1 MITSCIAII
10 FGFRFFGRGLHE
22 ISGEEMVIIAFF
34 MLFLFVPCLW
44 LVRYLKDD
52 EIDSNRQDKL
62 VEIHIA
68 LTIVLTV
75 AGGEVPVSQCFLIS
89 ANCQA
94 IVFVDAWGVCL
105 DDQPFSVTMRN
116 FSSVG
121 MG

>member
-52 EIDSNRQDKL
+52 EI
-62 VEIHIA
+62 E
-68 LTIVLTV
+68 
-75 AGGEVPVSQCFLIS
+75 AGGDTYCPDHRSDCCGWCLFPDVRT
-89 ANCQA
+89 CQ
-94 IVFVDAWGVCL
+94 
-105 DDQPFSVTMRN
+105 
-116 FSSVG
+116 
-121 MG
+121 